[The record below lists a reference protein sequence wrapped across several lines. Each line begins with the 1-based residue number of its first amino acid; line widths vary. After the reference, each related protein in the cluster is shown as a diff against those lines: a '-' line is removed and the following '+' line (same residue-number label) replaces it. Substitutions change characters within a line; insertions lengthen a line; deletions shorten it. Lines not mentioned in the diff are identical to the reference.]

1 MGLRAPAG
9 QQEMS
14 RGSGSADSGGSEREW
29 VGVEGKVSKTKY
41 GRLSI

>member
-14 RGSGSADSGGSEREW
+14 RGSGSADSGGSERER
-29 VGVEGKVSKTKY
+29 GKEK
-41 GRLSI
+41 R